1 MPKKDSWENFYSQ
14 IGSCDVYRDE
24 KVIDNLL
31 HDLSTMKIKNVQIMD
46 GGTQVKLVL
55 TFENDKQAVFKP
67 MRFGRDY
74 ETDPNHFYFG
84 DFERHNAE
92 IATFHLDK

>member
-1 MPKKDSWENFYSQ
+1 
-14 IGSCDVYRDE
+14 
-24 KVIDNLL
+24 
-31 HDLSTMKIKNVQIMD
+31 MD
-46 GGTQVKLVL
+46 GGTQVKLVF

>member
-1 MPKKDSWENFYSQ
+1 MLPQWKEERRYEFLADS
-14 IGSCDVYRDE
+14 
-24 KVIDNLL
+24 
-31 HDLSTMKIKNVQIMD
+31 STCAIK
-46 GGTQVKLVL
+46 VKLIF
-55 TFENDKQAVFKP
+55 TFDNDKQAVFKP